1 LLSETQNVTGQA
13 LVNSQN
19 LNAKGLE
26 TISQMRHEVKHKNG
40 FVIDTEELWHK
51 LAQKIELTD
60 YQEGTNPIGAFGHL
74 ISGYTSQ
81 YYGYLWSQV
90 YSSDLFA
97 QFKQHGLL
105 NPDIGMKYR
114 KEILAPGGSRDSAE
128 SL

>member
-1 LLSETQNVTGQA
+1 LNETQNATGQA
-13 LVNSQN
+13 LMNTQN
-19 LNAKGLE
+19 LNSKGLE
-26 TISQMRHEVKHKNG
+26 TISQMRHEVKHKND
-40 FVIDTEELWHK
+40 FVVDTEELWHK

-97 QFKQHGLL
+97 
-105 NPDIGMKYR
+105 
-114 KEILAPGGSRDSAE
+114 
-128 SL
+128 